1 MLSIMSINEEGSD
14 KKMMKGISFFLMT
27 LLSSLLFS
35 GCLSEEETTPKI
47 IGTARHSLIR
57 DLAIKPVRNHVKPFD
72 YSVPRSWYPSK
83 HLEKSWKG
91 IIIHHSL
98 TKQGNAAV
106 FNNYHKNGHKWKGV
120 GYDFVIG
127 NGKGSGDGQVE
138 VTFRWR
144 EQVAGA
150 HCGGTPNNWANID
163 GIGICLV
170 GDFRKT
176 QPSDRQMRSLVKLIR
191 FLQKRY
197 NIPTSRIYGHKET
210 PGYKGGTGCPGNF
223 SITRLKRML
232 KAGT

>member
-1 MLSIMSINEEGSD
+1 MLSITEEGSD
-14 KKMMKGISFFLMT
+14 KKMLKGISFFLVT
-27 LLSSLLFS
+27 LISSLLFS
-35 GCLSEEETTPKI
+35 GCLSEEETAPKI
-47 IGTARHSLIR
+47 IGTARHSVIR
-57 DLAIKPVRNHVKPFD
+57 VPVIKSVRSHVKPFD
-72 YSVPRSWYPSK
+72 YSVPRSWYPLK
-83 HLEKSWKG
+83 HLEKNWKG

-120 GYDFVIG
+120 GYNFVIG
-127 NGKGSGDGQVE
+127 NGNGSGDGQVE

-150 HCGGTPNNWANID
+150 HCGGTPNNWANVD

-176 QPSDRQMRSLVKLIR
+176 QPTSRQMRSLVKLIG

-197 NIPTSRIYGHKET
+197 KIPSSRIYGHKQT
-210 PGYKGGTGCPGNF
+210 PGYKGGTGCPGKF
-223 SITRLKRML
+223 SMARLKRML
-232 KAGT
+232 